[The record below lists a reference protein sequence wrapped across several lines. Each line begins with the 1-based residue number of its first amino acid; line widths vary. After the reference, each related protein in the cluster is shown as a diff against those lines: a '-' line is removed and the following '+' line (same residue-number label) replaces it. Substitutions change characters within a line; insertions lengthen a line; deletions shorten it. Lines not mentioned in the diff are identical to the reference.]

1 MFLIG
6 IIGVLFAA
14 LIGTFVGLAV
24 DKPYISMAFAF
35 VALVAFTIFIIITM

>member
-14 LIGTFVGLAV
+14 LVGTFIGLAI
-24 DKPYISMAFAF
+24 DKPYMSMAFAF
-35 VALVAFTIFIIITM
+35 IALVAFTIFIIITM